1 MSNIR
6 SSIFFL
12 LYLLFAFHFWG
23 FLGDIFIKLLMLVSL
38 PHQLS
43 AGFRHVAAL
52 LLEPAVTT
60 CWGNPADSQSAVNQ

>member
-6 SSIFFL
+6 SSKFII
-12 LYLLFAFHFWG
+12 YLLFAFHF
-23 FLGDIFIKLLMLVSL
+23 LGILGGIFIQLLMLVSL

-52 LLEPAVTT
+52 LLKPAVTT